1 MRRWMMAASVA
12 AMMAS
17 GSARAM
23 EASGGPAAPVDL
35 KIADDARNGDGRFS
49 GVDYAKSD
57 RFGRA
62 WLVLHYPFQGQCLAS
77 EGLCELDA
85 PLQVSVP
92 GLAYDANAKQ
102 VVYRRAGA
110 EPVVCASRRRGFLG
124 AESLAPTGRCTTR
137 VVKIDRLVDDG
148 FAGRRERREEIH
160 FAVQSP

>member
-1 MRRWMMAASVA
+1 MRRWMMAASAA

-17 GSARAM
+17 GGARAT
-23 EASGGPAAPVDL
+23 EAPGGPARVDL
-35 KIADDARNGDGRFS
+35 KIADDARNGDGLFS

-62 WLVLHYPFQGQCLAS
+62 WLVLHYRSQGPCQDSDGQC
-77 EGLCELDA
+77 DVDT

-92 GLAYDANAKQ
+92 GLGYDAGAKQ
-102 VVYRRAGA
+102 VVFRGDGA
-110 EPVVCASRRRGFLG
+110 EPVVCATRHRGFLG

-137 VVKIDRLVDDG
+137 LVKIDRVVDDG
-148 FAGRRERREEIH
+148 FAGRRERRDEVH